1 MEMRWLGYSRSKQ
14 RGPVT
19 IMYSAR
25 KVCCR
30 WLRAK
35 KNQADQRKARVCEEL
50 TDREFCG
57 E

>member
-19 IMYSAR
+19 TMYSTR

-35 KNQADQRKARVCEEL
+35 KNQADQRKARVWREL
-50 TDREFCG
+50 LFFYFHF
-57 E
+57 